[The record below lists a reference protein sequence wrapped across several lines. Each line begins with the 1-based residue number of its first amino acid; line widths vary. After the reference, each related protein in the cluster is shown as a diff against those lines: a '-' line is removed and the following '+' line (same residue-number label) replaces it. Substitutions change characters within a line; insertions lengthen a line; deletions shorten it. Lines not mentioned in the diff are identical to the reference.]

1 MVHFN
6 DVLLKWPECHILVHA
21 LLQAQREYPGNL
33 AECKD
38 KFLVQWVKVDNDVK
52 DVLPDAF
59 DAGKN
64 KEIKQ
69 SKLRVTLVRA
79 VRSWEG
85 CSPAVADMLQA
96 DRPNSFIGVC

>member
-1 MVHFN
+1 MARLPNTCSCF
-6 DVLLKWPECHILVHA
+6 
-21 LLQAQREYPGNL
+21 LQAQREYPGNL

-79 VRSWEG
+79 LRSWEG
-85 CSPAVADMLQA
+85 CSLAVANMLHRQTKQLHWSPLMA
-96 DRPNSFIGVC
+96 GQ